1 MSSSVATVDPMQRFL
16 ELFAQARATPGHA
29 DPTGMTLST
38 IGDDGRPSA
47 RIVLLKGADARGL
60 VFYTNRNSRKGQE
73 LAAHPEA
80 ALTFWWPHIGM
91 QVRFEGAVA
100 PVDDAE
106 ADAYFASRPRG
117 SQLGAWASDQSA
129 PLASR
134 AELEARLAEL
144 TRRYERSA
152 VPRPSH
158 WTGFRLLPTT
168 IEFWQNRDD
177 RLHDREQYRRATPD
191 APWTMRLLNP

>member
-1 MSSSVATVDPMQRFL
+1 MSSSAAIDPVQRFL
-16 ELFAQARATPGHA
+16 ELFAQASATPGHA

-73 LAAHPEA
+73 LLAHPDA

-106 ADAYFASRPRG
+106 ADGYFASRPRG

-144 TRRYERSA
+144 TRRYEGSTI
-152 VPRPSH
+152 PRPPH

-177 RLHDREQYRRATPD
+177 RLHHREQYRRATP
-191 APWTMRLLNP
+191 ASPWTMQLLNP